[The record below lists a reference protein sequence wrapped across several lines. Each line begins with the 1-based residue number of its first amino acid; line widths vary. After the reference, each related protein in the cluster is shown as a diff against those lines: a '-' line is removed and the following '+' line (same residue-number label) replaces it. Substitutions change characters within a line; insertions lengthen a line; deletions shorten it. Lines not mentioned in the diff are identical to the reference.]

1 MALDTF
7 LKIDGIEG
15 ESVVKGMERQIEV
28 LSWSWGMT
36 QQGSAHSGTGAGT
49 GKVNV
54 QDLHFTKVVDKGSP
68 LLMKLCCNGKH
79 LKDAVVTMRKA
90 GDNPVDFVKITLT
103 NVLVSSVSS
112 GGEKEG
118 DQLIESVSLNFSEF
132 RYEYKTQT
140 KDGKAGPAVT
150 TGFNIATNAT
160 TA

>member
-15 ESVVKGMERQIEV
+15 ESIAKGMEKQIEV

-54 QDLHFTKVVDKGSP
+54 QDLHFTKVVEKSSP
-68 LLMKLCCNGKH
+68 LLMKFCCTGKH
-79 LKDAVVTMRKA
+79 LKEAKLTMRKA
-90 GDNPVDFVKITLT
+90 GDNPVDFVVITLT
-103 NVLVSSVSS
+103 DVLVSSVSS
-112 GGEKEG
+112 GGGKEG
-118 DQLIESVSLNFSEF
+118 DQLIESVSLNFAEF
-132 RYEYKTQT
+132 KYEYKTQT

-150 TGFNIATNAT
+150 AGFNIAKNTS